1 MLVNILVILF
11 FIILICQIF
20 LANNFIEGYMAVIGP
35 VIDEKEKKIDKPIN
49 TYYQNNKISQDF
61 DPDGVMQDYI
71 PNSSIIGEDSDYVLT
86 ESS

>member
-11 FIILICQIF
+11 FLILISQIF
-20 LANNFIEGYMAVIGP
+20 LANNFVEGYMAVIGP
-35 VIDEKEKKIDKPIN
+35 IIDDKQKKTDKPVN
-49 TYYQNNKISQDF
+49 TYYQNNKITQDF
-61 DPDGVMQDYI
+61 DPDGVIQDYI

>member
-1 MLVNILVILF
+1 MLVNILVVLF
-11 FIILICQIF
+11 FIILINQIF
-20 LANNFIEGYMAVIGP
+20 LANNIIEGYMAVIGP
-35 VIDEKEKKIDKPIN
+35 VIYEKEKKIDKPIN

-61 DPDGVMQDYI
+61 DPYSVMQDYI